1 MNTDTSIPEMLPPI
15 LEDIQTSYPERSIKE
30 ARRVYGPQLTTAFHP
45 LRYLLQGSFPTADVA
60 RWYQANQMVC
70 SGTTPAGTAADF
82 GERHGS
88 WSKRVKEQ
96 KTEYVERSLEEI
108 LVYTPLV
115 STYLS
120 HTLVPHLTYS
130 CPPSHSHTTLPAQQ
144 YSRNVFCFCVV
155 AELIQAN
162 R

>member
-1 MNTDTSIPEMLPPI
+1 MLPAV
-15 LEDIQTSYPERSIKE
+15 LDDIQTSYPERTLTE

-45 LRYLLQGSFPTADVA
+45 LRYLLQGSFQTADVT

-70 SGTTPAGTAADF
+70 SGTTPAGTEADF

-96 KTEYVERSLEEI
+96 STEYVEKSLSEV

-115 STYLS
+115 SAYLVYPI
-120 HTLVPHLTYS
+120 VPPHSSLLHLSLNSVGAKSSTS
-130 CPPSHSHTTLPAQQ
+130 VL
-144 YSRNVFCFCVV
+144 
-155 AELIQAN
+155 
-162 R
+162 

>member
-1 MNTDTSIPEMLPPI
+1 MNTITSIPEMLPAV
-15 LEDIQTSYPERSIKE
+15 LEDLQTPYPERSLSE

-45 LRYLLQGSFPTADVA
+45 LRYLLQGSFQTADVT
-60 RWYQANQMVC
+60 RWYQANQVVC

-96 KTEYVERSLEEI
+96 STEYVEKSLSEV

-115 STYLS
+115 SAYLLL
-120 HTLVPHLTYS
+120 TILPHDISIL
-130 CPPSHSHTTLPAQQ
+130 HSPWTVFH
-144 YSRNVFCFCVV
+144 SVFCF
-155 AELIQAN
+155 
-162 R
+162 

>member
-1 MNTDTSIPEMLPPI
+1 MNTDTNIPEMLPAV
-15 LEDIQTSYPERSIKE
+15 LEDIQTSYPERSITE

-45 LRYLLQGSFPTADVA
+45 LRYLLQGSFPTSDVI

-70 SGTTPAGTAADF
+70 SGTTPAGTLADF

-96 KTEYVERSLEEI
+96 KTEYVEKSLSEV

-115 STYLS
+115 SAYSS
-120 HTLVPHLTYS
+120 HTVVPHLIS
-130 CPPSHSHTTLPAQQ
+130 ILHLPLNSIRAM
-144 YSRNVFCFCVV
+144 SSASV
-155 AELIQAN
+155 L
-162 R
+162 